1 MPSSDRTSSTWDL
14 NPRTTLPRL
23 LAANAQALPTGIALR
38 EKDRGIWQETTW
50 QQAYEKTLRCAAG
63 LQALGL
69 VKGQAVLILGDNR
82 PHLYLGMLAVGM
94 LGGYATP
101 VYPDATPEEI
111 MHVVSSVQV
120 HYVLA
125 EDQEQVDKAL
135 DLRERGAPLDHIV
148 YDNPRGLSKY
158 AAPGLVS
165 WQALLDKGGARLQ
178 AEAALAGALST
189 LAQPDDPAGRS
200 GRPPGSIPT
209 PNTSRP
215 SSPAIAAGTR

>member
-1 MPSSDRTSSTWDL
+1 MAT
-14 NPRTTLPRL
+14 
-23 LAANAQALPTGIALR
+23 
-38 EKDRGIWQETTW
+38 TTW
-50 QQAYEKTLRCAAG
+50 QQAHEKTLRCAAG

-158 AAPGLVS
+158 TAPGLVS
-165 WQALLDKGGARLQ
+165 WQALLDSGAARLQ
-178 AEAALAGALST
+178 VEAALADALTT
-189 LAQPDDPAGRS
+189 LAQPLLRRKLRKRGQAEPV
-200 GRPPGSIPT
+200 
-209 PNTSRP
+209 
-215 SSPAIAAGTR
+215 GTRGHVLTIGKQNSADYQRPAVSTG